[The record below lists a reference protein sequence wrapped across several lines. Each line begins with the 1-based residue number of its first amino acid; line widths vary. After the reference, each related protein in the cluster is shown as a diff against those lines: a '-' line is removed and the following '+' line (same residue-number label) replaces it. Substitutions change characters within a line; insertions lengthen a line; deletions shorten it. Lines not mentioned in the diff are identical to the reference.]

1 MRKEEKRT
9 YKNEIKYWQNW
20 KYNREED
27 YLTCPNNRYVEF
39 KRYSTKTDHYGQK
52 RDYKIYECEKCERKF
67 ESWKRQLKILFRVSF
82 VTSFIFMIG
91 IILGVMMSLFL
102 LNEASG
108 NVGNE
113 FSEILVGFLSI
124 GIYGVAILA
133 IPFILIAFLGIFMDR
148 RAIKHI
154 KMETG
159 MDYVFYYSLIKLVL
173 LLISLIGKE
182 NRDPYF
188 SIIMIVFLFY
198 TTYLAYRY
206 RGYLKEKL

>member
-1 MRKEEKRT
+1 MYFFAK
-9 YKNEIKYWQNW
+9 KYLLEN
-20 KYNREED
+20 NF
-27 YLTCPNNRYVEF
+27 LSPNRYYRTF
-39 KRYSTKTDHYGQK
+39 
-52 RDYKIYECEKCERKF
+52 
-67 ESWKRQLKILFRVSF
+67 
-82 VTSFIFMIG
+82 
-91 IILGVMMSLFL
+91 ILGVMMSLFL

-173 LLISLIGKE
+173 FLISLIGKE

-206 RGYLKEKL
+206 REYLKEKL